1 MNMKSKTKSKFQRI
15 SGWLSKEDIEVL
27 EEASKR
33 KLKYAKN
40 PAKKFKC
47 NSCEYIWLYTAV
59 RCPLCSSLETVQIK

>member
-1 MNMKSKTKSKFQRI
+1 MKAKSRLARI
-15 SGWLSKEDIEVL
+15 SGWLTREDLDLL

-47 NSCEYIWLYTAV
+47 NECEYTWLYTSL
-59 RCPLCSSLETVQIK
+59 RCPLCSSQQTTQVK

>member
-1 MNMKSKTKSKFQRI
+1 MKVKSKLARI
-15 SGWLSKEDIEVL
+15 TGWLSKEDVELL

-47 NSCEYIWLYTAV
+47 NECDYVWLYTAV
-59 RCPLCSSLETVQIK
+59 RCPLCSSPQTTQLK